1 MDKVISKINFIK
13 EQKSIAIRTIYT
25 LLSDLQD
32 EIKDELHLRL
42 RRENLHS
49 DFTPVIERMLFYWTY
64 PIKWEIVSEPYLE
77 NSTTES
83 GRLNMSLF
91 ARHQLL
97 IFTNP
102 NDIESDIESFV
113 EELKGICGN
122 RLMNLNEKALIHN
135 LHNLYTNMNRDDK
148 EDVKKLITRNF
159 NVEYVECKD
168 EFDSVEY
175 FDPIISDVEQPE
187 TRVEAMISKYDNS
200 CIDRG
205 VFLHPRSDN
214 DNLK

>member
-1 MDKVISKINFIK
+1 
-13 EQKSIAIRTIYT
+13 
-25 LLSDLQD
+25 
-32 EIKDELHLRL
+32 
-42 RRENLHS
+42 
-49 DFTPVIERMLFYWTY
+49 
-64 PIKWEIVSEPYLE
+64 
-77 NSTTES
+77 
-83 GRLNMSLF
+83 
-91 ARHQLL
+91 
-97 IFTNP
+97 
-102 NDIESDIESFV
+102 
-113 EELKGICGN
+113 
-122 RLMNLNEKALIHN
+122 MNLNEKDLIHN
-135 LHNLYTNMNRDDK
+135 RHNLYTNMNRDDK